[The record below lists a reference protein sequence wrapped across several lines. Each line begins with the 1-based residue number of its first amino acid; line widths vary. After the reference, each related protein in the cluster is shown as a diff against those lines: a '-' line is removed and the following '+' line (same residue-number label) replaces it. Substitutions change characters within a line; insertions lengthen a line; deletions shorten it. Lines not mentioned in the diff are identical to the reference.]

1 MKWFSRLFNTKNV
14 NNDPIDPH
22 FPEPVDTEGKHVI
35 RIMVQ
40 DKEVVLVF
48 SDEEFAN
55 GLKRGQALT
64 QFACEE

>member
-14 NNDPIDPH
+14 NNDPIDPQ

-48 SDEEFAN
+48 TDEEFAN

-64 QFACEE
+64 QIACEE